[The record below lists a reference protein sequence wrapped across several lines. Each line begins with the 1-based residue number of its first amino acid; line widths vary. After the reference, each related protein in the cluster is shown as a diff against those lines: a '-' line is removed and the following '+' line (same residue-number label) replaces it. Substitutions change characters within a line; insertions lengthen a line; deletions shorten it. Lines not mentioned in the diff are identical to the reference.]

1 VVLEIS
7 NKHKY
12 LISFIG
18 ITVGLILVSGLYFGS
33 KGSLLILLLGALILA
48 IRISGIRFMSES
60 IKRMGPWMVTR
71 FGSLVIVHSHHIKK
85 LRENGKE
92 FKIKGKYF
100 CTGCYGMC
108 FGICISIILIIYYL
122 IYGFNQVMIIPLI
135 GLVLL
140 LVIPII
146 LRYLIFILMKSSLR
160 FLSNALLPIGLVLL
174 LCIIDK
180 LFQNW
185 IINGIYELSLI
196 GGGFLRWKIAS
207 IDDARLLK
215 RIDS

>member
-1 VVLEIS
+1 MVLEIS
-7 NKHKY
+7 DNHKY
-12 LISFIG
+12 LVSFIV
-18 ITVGLILVSGLYFGS
+18 IATGLILVSGLFYSS
-33 KGSLLILLLGALILA
+33 KGPLIVLLIGALILA

-60 IKRMGPWMVTR
+60 IKTMGPWMVTR

-108 FGICISIILIIYYL
+108 FGICISVVLIIYYL
-122 IYGFNQVMIIPLI
+122 MYGFSSAIIIPLFCLI
-135 GLVLL
+135 PFLL
-140 LVIPII
+140 IPII
-146 LRYLIFILMKSSLR
+146 LRYSIFILMKSPLR
-160 FLSNALLPIGLVLL
+160 FISNVFLPLGIVLL

-185 IINGIYELSLI
+185 VINGIYELLLI
-196 GGGFLRWKIAS
+196 GIAFFRWKIAK
-207 IDDARLLK
+207 IDDRRLLK
-215 RIDS
+215 RIDN